1 MYGVG
6 AFGVTQPA
14 YFTTYDGYKSLLRA
28 PNKNVAKGDHS
39 KREQIDIRISTSLV
53 PPPPSLCRPFLP
65 SYCRG
70 NHCTVGRD
78 SRGEAK
84 KLWDRIISLNI
95 SCRLPSLPPALL
107 GVGGPRRRRQPS
119 RSSSPFPFSHGRNTR
134 GENARQDLLAKSG
147 YTCILHREGGRAG
160 AGAGGRGACGRPEG

>member
-53 PPPPSLCRPFLP
+53 PPPSFPLSAPSFL
-65 SYCRG
+65 
-70 NHCTVGRD
+70 
-78 SRGEAK
+78 
-84 KLWDRIISLNI
+84 
-95 SCRLPSLPPALL
+95 LP
-107 GVGGPRRRRQPS
+107 RQPLHCRSGFS
-119 RSSSPFPFSHGRNTR
+119 R
-134 GENARQDLLAKSG
+134 
-147 YTCILHREGGRAG
+147 
-160 AGAGGRGACGRPEG
+160 